1 MVHSGSRRDPWIKTS
16 LIESANLSK
25 AAGCRIF
32 LKLENLQPSGS
43 FKIRG
48 IGNLLRYHLD
58 SHATPHLIHFYCSSG
73 GNAGLACVTA
83 ALALNRPATVVVP
96 LSTKGDMVAKL
107 MTSGAAQV
115 IQIGNNWHEADTYL
129 RETLLANDEAGVYVP
144 PFDHPEIWNGNSSL
158 IDEVGEQLKE
168 QGEDGADVV
177 VCSVGG
183 GGLLSGILQGLDRC
197 DWGKRCKVLALET
210 KGADSLNQS
219 LLHEELVTL
228 PSITSIATTL
238 GATRVA
244 QTAFDLAR
252 KFQVK
257 SAVLSDAEAAMG
269 CWRLADDERI
279 IVEPACGIN
288 AAVCYGGRL
297 KKLLPDLSPESK
309 VVIVV
314 CGGSSLGL
322 STLAEYRAK
331 YEWVEQETIPD
342 PEVPSTLSAPNGS
355 SGHSHTDGYPD
366 QSS

>member
-1 MVHSGSRRDPWIKTS
+1 MVRSDSPPVSWIKTP
-16 LIESANLSK
+16 LIESANLSQ

-48 IGNLLRYHLD
+48 IGNLLRYHID
-58 SHATPHLIHFYCSSG
+58 NHDTPHITHFYCSSG

-83 ALALNRPATVVVP
+83 ARALNRRATVVVP
-96 LSTKGDMVAKL
+96 LSTKADMIAKIK
-107 MTSGAAQV
+107 TAGAHEV
-115 IQIGNNWHEADTYL
+115 IQIGKNWHEADTYL
-129 RETLLANDEAGVYVP
+129 RETLLAKDEAGVYVP

-158 IDEVGEQLKE
+158 IDEVGQQLQE

-183 GGLLSGILQGLDRC
+183 GGLLSGLLQGLGRL
-197 DWGKRCKVLALET
+197 DWGKHCKVLALET
-210 KGADSLNQS
+210 QGADSLHQS
-219 LLHEELVTL
+219 LLREEVVTL

-252 KFQVK
+252 KFEVK

-279 IVEPACGIN
+279 IVEPACGVN

-297 KKLLPDLSPESK
+297 KKLLPDLIPESK

-314 CGGSSLGL
+314 CGGSSVGL
-322 STLAEYRAK
+322 STLMEYRAK
-331 YEWVEQETIPD
+331 YGWVEQEMIQD
-342 PEVPSTLSAPNGS
+342 PEVPSTLSAPNGAN
-355 SGHSHTDGYPD
+355 GHSHTNGHPK
-366 QSS
+366 